1 MNFNF
6 FNFEF
11 ESQTTVKLTNIL
23 DKNIL
28 DGLQYSSS
36 CSKFIS
42 TILFFIKIS
51 LKSGTTQLDLRI
63 ILIFEFFWS
72 QD

>member
-23 DKNIL
+23 DKIFWT
-28 DGLQYSSS
+28 D
-36 CSKFIS
+36 CSIAVLAVN
-42 TILFFIKIS
+42 LFQQFYFL
-51 LKSGTTQLDLRI
+51 LKLALKVAQPN
-63 ILIFEFFWS
+63 
-72 QD
+72 